1 MIMYVIHEDDIGL
14 YKTLLI
20 FNMMRLSYIM
30 DLSDIKQEEF
40 ELFKTLL
47 ESRDIQHGE
56 TEPST
61 PLNVIL
67 NITSGLNSWRCQAA
81 VSMISRLCRMW

>member
-1 MIMYVIHEDDIGL
+1 MYVIHEDDIGL

-56 TEPST
+56 TEAINT
-61 PLNVIL
+61 PQCDIKHH
-67 NITSGLNSWRCQAA
+67 
-81 VSMISRLCRMW
+81 